1 MLENYVL
8 YLRIQIP
15 EFLYKVSRL
24 VHISEAAS
32 LAIHSLALIASSNV
46 RLNAKKIAEI
56 LHVSQNHLAKI
67 LQVLAKN
74 EYLESNRGPGGGF
87 ILKKNAQE
95 ISMLEVYQLIEGNVE
110 CQLCGISEDTC
121 PFISCIFGGKLDKL
135 TKDFVDYL
143 NKTKISELK
152 TKEIIYA

>member
-1 MLENYVL
+1 M
-8 YLRIQIP
+8 
-15 EFLYKVSRL
+15 SRL

-46 RLNAKKIAEI
+46 RLNAKKISEI

-87 ILKKNAQE
+87 ILRKKAE
-95 ISMLEVYQLIEGNVE
+95 EVTMLEIYQLIEGNVE
-110 CQLCGISEDTC
+110 CHLCGISKNMC
-121 PFISCIFGGKLDKL
+121 PFISCIFGGKPDKL
-135 TKDFVDYL
+135 TNEFVDYL
-143 NKTKISELK
+143 NKTKISDLK
-152 TKEIIYA
+152 TKEITYA

>member
-1 MLENYVL
+1 
-8 YLRIQIP
+8 
-15 EFLYKVSRL
+15 VSRL

-32 LAIHSLALIASSNV
+32 LAIHSLALIASTTTK
-46 RLNAKKIAEI
+46 LNAKKIAEI

-87 ILKKNAQE
+87 IFRKKADE
-95 ISMLEVYQLIEGNVE
+95 ISMLEIYQLIEGSID
-110 CQLCGISEDTC
+110 CQFCGITENSC
-121 PFISCIFGGKLDKL
+121 PFISCIFGGKPDKL
-135 TKDFVDYL
+135 TIEFVDYL
-143 NKTKISELK
+143 NKTKISDLK